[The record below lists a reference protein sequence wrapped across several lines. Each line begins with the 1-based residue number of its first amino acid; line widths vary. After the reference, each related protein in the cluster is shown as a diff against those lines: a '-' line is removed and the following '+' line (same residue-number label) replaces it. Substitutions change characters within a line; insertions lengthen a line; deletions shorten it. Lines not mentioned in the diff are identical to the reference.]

1 MPVDSMLFWGLGLL
15 AAALVLV
22 VVDIFLPTAGVLFTM
37 ACILSLA
44 GIICLFRYDEVWGGI
59 GLLVVIVLAPITII
73 FGLKVWPHTFFGRKI
88 INPPSEEE
96 IARLH
101 KDAQAERDRLAA
113 LVGKEGRV
121 LTDLRPIG
129 VVEIDGKRYDALS
142 ETEFAPAG
150 TRVRVSVAEAT
161 QVRVRPMV

>member
-1 MPVDSMLFWGLGLL
+1 MPVDSMLYWGLGLL
-15 AAALVLV
+15 AGALILV
-22 VVDIFLPTAGVLFTM
+22 AIDLFLPTAGVLITV
-37 ACILSLA
+37 ACILSVA

-59 GLLVVIVLAPITII
+59 GLLVVIVLAPLSLI

-88 INPPSEEE
+88 INPPTDEEML
-96 IARLH
+96 ARQ
-101 KDAQAERDRLAA
+101 KEAQAERDRLAA

-142 ETEFAPAG
+142 ETVFAPAG
-150 TRVRVSVAEAT
+150 TRVKVSVAEAT
-161 QVRVRPMV
+161 QVRVRPVV